1 MQASYLIKRKQNRRA
16 STMNLTPLVD
26 VMFHLII
33 FILVTAQYTN
43 IYTMKV
49 DLPKAEMAQQ
59 IGEKKVVVISM
70 TAEETI
76 YYENEEI
83 DLYQL
88 EKKLKKL
95 SKLER
100 PPQIILRADKDST
113 TGTLVNVMDL
123 VQKVGL
129 RRVSL
134 QTEK

>member
-1 MQASYLIKRKQNRRA
+1 MHASYLIKRRQNRRA
-16 STMNLTPLVD
+16 SVMNLTPLVD
-26 VMFHLII
+26 VMFHLMI

-59 IGEKKVVVISM
+59 VGEKKVVVISL
-70 TAEETI
+70 TEEETI
-76 YYENEEI
+76 YYESEEI

-88 EKKLKKL
+88 ERKLKKL